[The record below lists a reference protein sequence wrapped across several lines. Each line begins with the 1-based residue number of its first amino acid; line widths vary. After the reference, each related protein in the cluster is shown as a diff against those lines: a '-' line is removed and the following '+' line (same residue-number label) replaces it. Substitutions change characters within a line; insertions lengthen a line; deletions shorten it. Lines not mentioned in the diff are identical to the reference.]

1 MATRADVA
9 RLAGVSESTVSY
21 ALSGKRPISEG
32 TRQRVQEAVDQL
44 NYHPNFA
51 AHILAGGKTKTIAL
65 LFPENKFGIPPIT
78 LEYVSGAAKTA
89 HNRGYHMIL
98 IPSEDITFD
107 EIAGYKESGLLG
119 GVILME
125 IRLDDERVD
134 YLQKLQVPYVLIGRT
149 RESEKLTFVDR
160 DFEEVAK
167 ISLDYLKKIGHK
179 KIAVLSQM
187 RKVHGSE
194 LGVDS
199 RYFNSIVHYAKKL
212 RLNLCEL
219 RTENTSTEGRNSF
232 ILKREKHRDVTA
244 VLALPDLA
252 TMGFMAAA
260 SEFDCRIP
268 EELSVLAV
276 NMPQNQIELTWPHLT
291 TVEVPAFAMGVMA
304 MHKLIDTMEGK
315 ELAQKNELFVGELQ
329 IRGTTASPKARS

>member
-21 ALSGKRPISEG
+21 ALSGKRPISET
-32 TRQRVQEAVDQL
+32 TRQRVREAVEQL

-65 LFPENKFGIPPIT
+65 IFPENKYGIPPIT

-89 HNRGYHMIL
+89 YNNGYQMIL

-107 EIAGYKESGLLG
+107 EIARYKESGLLG

-125 IRLDDERVD
+125 IRLHDERVD
-134 YLQKLQVPYVLIGRT
+134 FLQKLQVPYVLIGRT
-149 RESEKLTFVDR
+149 RDSEKHIYVDR

-167 ISLDYLKKIGHK
+167 KSLDYLKKIGHK

-199 RYFNSIVHYAKKL
+199 RYFNSIVRYAKVL
-212 RLNLCEL
+212 RLNLCEM

-232 ILKREKHRDVTA
+232 ILMQEKHPDATA

-252 TMGFMAAA
+252 TMGFVAAA
-260 SEFDCRIP
+260 SEFNCRIP
-268 EELSVLAV
+268 EDLSVLAV

-291 TVEVPAFAMGVMA
+291 TVEVPAFAMGVEA
-304 MHKLIDTMEGK
+304 MRKLIDSIEGK
-315 ELAQKNELFVGELQ
+315 ELTHKSQLFVGELHV
-329 IRGTTASPKARS
+329 RGTTGAYKARS